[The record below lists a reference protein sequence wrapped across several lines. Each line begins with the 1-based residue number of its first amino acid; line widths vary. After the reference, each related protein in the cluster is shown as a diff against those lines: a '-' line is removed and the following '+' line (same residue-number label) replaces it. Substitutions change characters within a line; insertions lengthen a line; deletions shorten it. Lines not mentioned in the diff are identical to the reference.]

1 MDLPKGIS
9 TLFRKMQMN
18 LNIRL
23 KDLSLTSTKAM
34 FLFCLA
40 EYEHLSQIE
49 ICRKLDMDKSTVA
62 KMLVRLESD
71 GLITK
76 STDPDDIRSYIVSLT
91 PKAMELIPQARKI
104 QMDWVDEVT
113 ANLSDLEKHNF
124 CELVEAVAENANRLC
139 D

>member
-18 LNIRL
+18 LNTRL
-23 KDLSLTSTKAM
+23 KELSLTSTKAM
-34 FLFCLA
+34 FLFCLS

-49 ICRKLDMDKSTVA
+49 MCRKLDMDKSTVA

-76 STDPDDIRSYIVSLT
+76 STDPDDIRSYIVTLT
-91 PKAMELIPQARKI
+91 DKAMQLVPQARKI
-104 QMDWVDEVT
+104 QMDWVEEVT

-124 CELVEAVAENANRLC
+124 CELVETVAENANQLC
-139 D
+139 V